1 MQVPLTPFSANERLS
16 AGMSSQP
23 QRRGRPVTE
32 PNSLP
37 RFASRAPISSV
48 SSVGKGPVPTRVV
61 YAFTIPST

>member
-1 MQVPLTPFSANERLS
+1 MHKPSTPLSWNERAS

-37 RFASRAPISSV
+37 RSASRAPVSSV

-61 YAFTIPST
+61 YALTMPST